1 MLFWIIFTPQK
12 AAGCSFK
19 SVFVVVVVVVLH
31 NIYVMGKQT
40 NITDDSS

>member
-19 SVFVVVVVVVLH
+19 SVFVVVVVLH